1 MEKHVY
7 RFGRCEL
14 DVGARE
20 LRVDGGPVALEPRP
34 FALLLYLLRQRHRIV
49 HKDELIDEVWPDRIV
64 SPGALAR
71 AVYCL
76 RKAIDDGPG
85 SIIQTHH
92 RVGFRFVGEVSE
104 SGPAGRAGAANPPPV
119 VALLPA
125 EDRTGERDLG
135 GSAMGLVATV
145 GHVLAAQGWAWT
157 LPMRSLMTVLQ
168 SLPGSAGPAA
178 IAEAL
183 RARHEVNVLIH
194 TRISREKA
202 GYRLDCT
209 LLGTGPEQQFT
220 LRAQDPLRLGSKL
233 ARQLP
238 RYLSPLSAATAQTE
252 AEDRWV
258 LELFAR
264 AVDAS
269 AQGKRSL
276 ARKFCRVVL
285 EYEPHFAEAV
295 AELEDLETTG
305 R

>member
-1 MEKHVY
+1 MGLHVY

-20 LRVDGGPVALEPRP
+20 LRVDGRLAALEPRP
-34 FALLLYLLRQRHRIV
+34 FALLLHLLRQRHRIV

-64 SPGALAR
+64 SIGALTR

-76 RKAIDDGPG
+76 RKAIDDGPE
-85 SIIQTHH
+85 SMIQTHH
-92 RVGFRFVGEVSE
+92 RVGFRFVGQVSE
-104 SGPAGRAGAANPPPV
+104 SGPGAGAGGNPPPV

-157 LPMRSLMTVLQ
+157 LPMRSLMSVLR
-168 SLPGSAGPAA
+168 SLPDSAGPAA

-183 RARHEVNVLIH
+183 RERHEVNVLIH

-209 LLGTGPEQQFT
+209 LFGSGPEDQFT

-295 AELEDLETTG
+295 AELEDLETIG